1 MMDSDA
7 KSSKGTLASRK
18 YISWKK
24 LMEIDKRGLITSGE
38 DDLGR
43 LEELGTE
50 GESETER
57 SGSLEERKKLRER
70 ELELSTAGA
79 DQAKRKHTTFRQ
91 FWGV

>member
-1 MMDSDA
+1 MIESDA

-24 LMEIDKRGLITSGE
+24 SMEIDERGLITSRE

-50 GESETER
+50 RESETER
-57 SGSLEERKKLRER
+57 SGSLEEGKKLRER

-79 DQAKRKHTTFRQ
+79 D
-91 FWGV
+91 